1 MSDRTNTIFGW
12 ILFSGIVVMFL
23 RFLSGLVFHADSP
36 ERPETMG
43 FPIAGVEEEG
53 AGGGGPSLA
62 ELLASAD
69 IAKGEQSFAKCISCH
84 TINQGGASGIGPNLF
99 GVVGL
104 PIATHEPG
112 FAYSDA
118 LAGHGGNW
126 TFENLD
132 EWLLSPRG
140 FANGTK
146 MSFAGLS
153 NPEERANVIAYMNSM
168 GSNLPLPEVQ
178 VAEPE
183 AAEGGEAVAE
193 AVADPAAAA
202 GAVSA
207 AEPVAENPGT

>member
-23 RFLSGLVFHADSP
+23 RFLSGLVFHADAP

-53 AGGGGPSLA
+53 VGGGGPSLA
-62 ELLASAD
+62 EVLATAD
-69 IAKGEQSFAKCISCH
+69 VAKGEQVFARCISCH
-84 TINQGGASGIGPNLF
+84 TINQGGASGIGPNLY

-104 PIATHEPG
+104 PIATHEAG
-112 FAYSDA
+112 FAYSAA
-118 LAGHGGNW
+118 LSDHGGNW

-132 EWLLSPRG
+132 EWLKSPRA

-153 NPEERANVIAYMNSM
+153 SIEDRAAVIAYMNSM

-193 AVADPAAAA
+193 AVEDPAAAA
-202 GAVSA
+202 GATTA
-207 AEPVAENPGT
+207 AEPVPENPGV